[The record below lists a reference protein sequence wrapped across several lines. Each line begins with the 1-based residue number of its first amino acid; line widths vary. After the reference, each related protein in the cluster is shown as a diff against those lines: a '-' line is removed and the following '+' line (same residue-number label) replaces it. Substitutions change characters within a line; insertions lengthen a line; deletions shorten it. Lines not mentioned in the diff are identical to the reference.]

1 MSLSIII
8 LAAGQGTRMRSALPK
23 VLHQLA
29 GRTLLEH
36 VYVAASRLEH
46 RQIRI
51 VYGYGGKK
59 VPETLSHLQADWVE
73 QQQQLGT
80 GHAVKLAMPQVP
92 DVDDVLVLYG
102 DIPLITFETLQQLVA
117 TAKSSGFS
125 LLTSYLDEPTG
136 YGRIIRDEDG
146 KVTCIVE
153 EKDATPEQRAVTE
166 INTGMMVVK
175 GRHLKRWLDDLKNSN
190 AQGEYYL
197 TDIVEKAVSENIIVN
212 TMQPESITEIHGV
225 NNRAQLAELERYYQL
240 VQAQHL
246 MRHGVTLMD
255 PARFDL
261 RGSLEAG
268 RDVTIDI
275 NVVIEGNVSLG
286 NDVIIGQNCY
296 INNADIGD
304 GATILPN
311 SVIDNAVIGKGCKVG
326 PFARIRPETRLA
338 DDVHIGNFVEIKK
351 SEIGQGSKVNH
362 LSYIGDS
369 DIGQNVNIGAGTIT
383 CNYDGANK
391 FRTTIGDNVF
401 VGSDTQLIAPVVV
414 GNGATIGAGTT
425 VTKDIAAETLTVNKL
440 THRTVPGWKRPEK
453 KK

>member
-1 MSLSIII
+1 MGSLS
-8 LAAGQGTRMRSALPK
+8 
-23 VLHQLA
+23 
-29 GRTLLEH
+29 
-36 VYVAASRLEH
+36 
-46 RQIRI
+46 
-51 VYGYGGKK
+51 
-59 VPETLSHLQADWVE
+59 QACQDNND
-73 QQQQLGT
+73 T
-80 GHAVKLAMPQVP
+80 INDMNKN
-92 DVDDVLVLYG
+92 
-102 DIPLITFETLQQLVA
+102 
-117 TAKSSGFS
+117 
-125 LLTSYLDEPTG
+125 
-136 YGRIIRDEDG
+136 ED
-146 KVTCIVE
+146 
-153 EKDATPEQRAVTE
+153 
-166 INTGMMVVK
+166 
-175 GRHLKRWLDDLKNSN
+175 
-190 AQGEYYL
+190 
-197 TDIVEKAVSENIIVN
+197 ENITVN

-296 INNADIGD
+296 INNTDIGD

-369 DIGQNVNIGAGTIT
+369 DIGRNVNIGAGTIT

-391 FRTTIGDNVF
+391 FRTVIGDNVF

-425 VTKDIAAETLTVNKL
+425 VTKDIAADSLTVNQL
-440 THRTVPGWKRPEK
+440 AHRTVADWKRPEK

>member
-36 VYVAASRLEH
+36 VYVAASRLQH

-51 VYGYGGKK
+51 VYGYGGQK
-59 VPETLSHLQADWVE
+59 VPETLAHLQADWVE

-80 GHAVKLAMPQVP
+80 GHAVKLAMTQVP
-92 DVDDVLVLYG
+92 DIDDVLVLYG
-102 DIPLITFETLQQLVA
+102 DIPLITFETLQQLVV
-117 TAKSSGFS
+117 TAKTSGFS

-136 YGRIIRDEDG
+136 YGRIVRDEDG
-146 KVTCIVE
+146 KVSCIIE
-153 EKDATPEQRAVTE
+153 EKDASPEQRAVTE
-166 INTGMMVVK
+166 INTGLMVVK
-175 GRHLKRWLDDLKNSN
+175 GRLLKRWLSELNNSN

-197 TDIVEKAVSENIIVN
+197 TDIVAKAVSENIIVN

-240 VQAQHL
+240 IQAQHL

-255 PARFDL
+255 PSRFDL
-261 RGSLEAG
+261 RGDLEAG
-268 RDVTIDI
+268 RDVRIDI
-275 NVVIEGNVSLG
+275 NVVIEGSVSIG
-286 NDVIIGQNCY
+286 NDVSIGQNCY

-311 SVIDNAVIGKGCKVG
+311 CVIENAVIGNGCKIG
-326 PFARIRPETRLA
+326 PFARIRPDTRLA
-338 DDVHIGNFVEIKK
+338 DDVHIGNFVEVKK
-351 SEIGQGSKVNH
+351 SEIGPGSKVNH

-369 DIGQNVNIGAGTIT
+369 EIGSNVNIGAGTIT
-383 CNYDGANK
+383 CNYDGADK
-391 FRTTIGDNVF
+391 HKTIIGDNVF
-401 VGSDTQLIAPVVV
+401 VGSDTQLIAPVVI
-414 GNGATIGAGTT
+414 GEGATIGAGTT
-425 VTKDIAAETLTVNKL
+425 VTKDIAADTLTLNKL
-440 THRTVPGWKRPEK
+440 EHKTIKNWRRPEK